1 LKAAG
6 VSDLSQHIEGIDP
19 VDDGR
24 AKSGLTQPQTVFQS
38 TFSRKALARN
48 SVITKG

>member
-1 LKAAG
+1 MSTLEQQADEIMAYATGNGHKA
-6 VSDLSQHIEGIDP
+6 LY
-19 VDDGR
+19 
-24 AKSGLTQPQTVFQS
+24 